1 MRRHASLN
9 KDGLRTSHGETSTK
23 RTARESQFAALLSHE
38 IRSPLN
44 GILGTSELLMET
56 TLSDLQR
63 EYVET
68 IRASGETLLGVI
80 DDIFEFSKIS
90 AGRLAL
96 NVAPIALAP
105 LLQSV
110 VATFSESTQAK
121 GIGIGLSVRPNVPQT
136 VAGDANRLR
145 QILIHIIGNAVK
157 FTTSG
162 GVAITVTAERAPGGQ
177 VSITFEVADTGP
189 GVPDDKKTTIF
200 DAFAQADMSMTRR
213 FGGTGLGLAIARELI
228 TLMKGTIG
236 VRDAPGG
243 GTIFAVRIPF
253 EALAL
258 APPVVTGISRPER
271 VLLVEDNAIN
281 QRVATRLL
289 QRFGLQPDIVT
300 NGREALEALDRTR
313 YDLVL
318 MDLQMPVMDG
328 LAASAEIRRREASTA
343 THVPIVAMTANVLPE
358 DRQACFAAGM
368 DDHVAKPIRLAD
380 VRRVVERWLPAGE
393 EAL

>member
-1 MRRHASLN
+1 LN
-9 KDGLRTSHGETSTK
+9 RDGLRTSHGETSAK

-68 IRASGETLLGVI
+68 IHASGETLLGVI
-80 DDIFEFSKIS
+80 DDIFEFSAIS
-90 AGRLAL
+90 TGRLAL
-96 NVAPIALAP
+96 NIAPIALAP

-110 VATFSESTQAK
+110 IDMLSGPAQAK
-121 GIGIGLSVRPNVPQT
+121 GIGIGLSVRPNVPRT
-136 VAGDANRLR
+136 VAGDAHRLR
-145 QILIHIIGNAVK
+145 QVLVNIIGNAVK
-157 FTTSG
+157 FTSAG
-162 GVAITVTAERAPGGQ
+162 GVAITVTAERAPGGP
-177 VSITFEVADTGP
+177 VSVTFEVSDTGP
-189 GVPDDKKTTIF
+189 GVPDEMKATIF
-200 DAFAQADMSMTRR
+200 DAFAQADMSTTRR

-243 GTIFAVRIPF
+243 GAIFSFTIPF
-253 EALAL
+253 EALTL
-258 APPVVTGISRPER
+258 APPVVTGLSRPER

-289 QRFGLQPDIVT
+289 QRFGLQPEIVT

-313 YDLVL
+313 YDLIL

-328 LAASAEIRRREASTA
+328 LAASAEIRRREASTG
-343 THVPIVAMTANVLPE
+343 THVPIVALTANVLPE
-358 DRQACFAAGM
+358 DRRACLDAGM
-368 DDHVAKPIRLAD
+368 DDHVAKPIRLGD
-380 VRRVVERWLPAGE
+380 IRRIIERWLPDGE
-393 EAL
+393 GAL

>member
-1 MRRHASLN
+1 LN
-9 KDGLRTSHGETSTK
+9 RDGLRTSHGETSAK

-68 IRASGETLLGVI
+68 IHASGETLLGVI
-80 DDIFEFSKIS
+80 DDIFEFSNIS

-96 NVAPIALAP
+96 SLAPVALAP
-105 LLQSV
+105 LLQSAV
-110 VATFSESTQAK
+110 DAFSGPAQAK
-121 GIGIGLSVRPNVPQT
+121 GIAIGLSVRPNVPRT
-136 VAGDANRLR
+136 VAGDAHRLR
-145 QILIHIIGNAVK
+145 QILVHIIGNAVK
-157 FTTSG
+157 FTSSG

-177 VSITFEVADTGP
+177 VPVTFEVADTGP
-189 GVPDDKKTTIF
+189 GVPEAMKATIF
-200 DAFAQADMSMTRR
+200 DAFAQADMSTTRR

-228 TLMKGTIG
+228 TLMNGTIG

-243 GTIFAVRIPF
+243 GAVFSLTIPF
-253 EALAL
+253 EALTL

-271 VLLVEDNAIN
+271 VLLVEDNAVN

-289 QRFGLQPDIVT
+289 QRFGLQPEVVT
-300 NGREALEALDRTR
+300 NGREALDALERTR

-328 LAASAEIRRREASTA
+328 LAASAEIRRREASTG
-343 THVPIVAMTANVLPE
+343 TRVPIVALTANALPE

-368 DDHVAKPIRLAD
+368 DDHVAKPIRLGD
-380 VRRVVERWLPAGE
+380 IRRIIERWLPDGE
-393 EAL
+393 SAP